1 MELKRIKKVFSSMF
15 MSAILAV
22 GVLGE
27 CSIVRAEQP
36 WVPALNTNFQ
46 EGDDEKEISQFMDCF
61 LPMPIIG
68 QLSRDCWGAYDV
80 GPRDQDNGLEDKDM
94 SDYSYWDGSIVKD
107 EENGKYYMFAS
118 RWGQEDGHWG
128 GDPDGGWRSSVAVYA
143 TSDNFYGPYE
153 DQGLLWPD
161 YYGGAGHNVFPFKL
175 SENDKLYQ
183 EGYRYAIVVSDVFGR
198 DEMNGT
204 VQVSESLNGPWTH
217 LDKINVDVGSF
228 ALSNISIMVRP
239 DGKYEAINRNGDI
252 ATADSLA
259 GEWDV
264 HSTGLWWNVPG
275 MPNSNIEDPV
285 IWYSDGL
292 YHCIANKWD
301 AKKAYY
307 LTSLDGLNN
316 WILQEGT
323 AYTPQETFM
332 KYEDGT
338 ENNWTKLERP
348 NIYIE
353 DGTLKAMTFA
363 VIDVEKEEDYGNDS
377 HGSKIV
383 VVPFDGSKL
392 GEFANQRY
400 EGMFPKEDTN
410 SQTWHEERDKNYGA
424 QEFIQVQN
432 IFSENG
438 MGETK
443 EPEFDWEYDCKIGFL
458 KYDISQYDTKEE
470 IESAQLSLVYLDKKA
485 GDAKQDS
492 IRVVLAGSD
501 WTEGIGSEDNALD
514 GELSGRNLPQL
525 YYDAENIE
533 SMSAV
538 SEPFETEDG
547 LKVIDIDVTDLVKQ
561 FKETYPEES
570 YISFA
575 LNETEGGQRLHFG
588 SKEAGEG
595 YGARLNIKV
604 KSEKNLDK
612 SDLKRLLEYAENMM
626 ADENY
631 SDIILAVRTA
641 YETAYK
647 NAKAVF
653 EDALASQAEIEEVYE
668 KLLKAGHLLNWHK
681 GDLTKLQRTY
691 DKFAERD
698 LNIYTEETRKALEAA
713 LKEAKEIID
722 LGENAV
728 KEMINSAY
736 AKLQEA
742 IFDLREIPNKD
753 RLDQLLEKVK
763 AMDLS
768 VYSAKTAS
776 AVKAAYAAAVAV
788 FEDENAD
795 QKKVDEAV
803 AALEKVIKVASEGT
817 GKETNTTS
825 NAANKTAGNMA
836 GKTAAKT
843 GDAANAAIPAAAV
856 LASVLAAIAAWR
868 RKVNH
873 E

>member
-1 MELKRIKKVFSSMF
+1 M
-15 MSAILAV
+15 
-22 GVLGE
+22 
-27 CSIVRAEQP
+27 
-36 WVPALNTNFQ
+36 
-46 EGDDEKEISQFMDCF
+46 
-61 LPMPIIG
+61 
-68 QLSRDCWGAYDV
+68 
-80 GPRDQDNGLEDKDM
+80 
-94 SDYSYWDGSIVKD
+94 
-107 EENGKYYMFAS
+107 
-118 RWGQEDGHWG
+118 
-128 GDPDGGWRSSVAVYA
+128 
-143 TSDNFYGPYE
+143 
-153 DQGLLWPD
+153 
-161 YYGGAGHNVFPFKL
+161 
-175 SENDKLYQ
+175 
-183 EGYRYAIVVSDVFGR
+183 
-198 DEMNGT
+198 
-204 VQVSESLNGPWTH
+204 
-217 LDKINVDVGSF
+217 
-228 ALSNISIMVRP
+228 
-239 DGKYEAINRNGDI
+239 
-252 ATADSLA
+252 
-259 GEWDV
+259 
-264 HSTGLWWNVPG
+264 
-275 MPNSNIEDPV
+275 
-285 IWYSDGL
+285 
-292 YHCIANKWD
+292 
-301 AKKAYY
+301 
-307 LTSLDGLNN
+307 
-316 WILQEGT
+316 
-323 AYTPQETFM
+323 
-332 KYEDGT
+332 
-338 ENNWTKLERP
+338 
-348 NIYIE
+348 
-353 DGTLKAMTFA
+353 
-363 VIDVEKEEDYGNDS
+363 
-377 HGSKIV
+377 
-383 VVPFDGSKL
+383 
-392 GEFANQRY
+392 
-400 EGMFPKEDTN
+400 
-410 SQTWHEERDKNYGA
+410 
-424 QEFIQVQN
+424 
-432 IFSENG
+432 
-438 MGETK
+438 
-443 EPEFDWEYDCKIGFL
+443 
-458 KYDISQYDTKEE
+458 
-470 IESAQLSLVYLDKKA
+470 
-485 GDAKQDS
+485 
-492 IRVVLAGSD
+492 
-501 WTEGIGSEDNALD
+501 
-514 GELSGRNLPQL
+514 
-525 YYDAENIE
+525 
-533 SMSAV
+533 
-538 SEPFETEDG
+538 
-547 LKVIDIDVTDLVKQ
+547 
-561 FKETYPEES
+561 
-570 YISFA
+570 
-575 LNETEGGQRLHFG
+575 
-588 SKEAGEG
+588 
-595 YGARLNIKV
+595 
-604 KSEKNLDK
+604 
-612 SDLKRLLEYAENMM
+612 KRLLEYAENMM